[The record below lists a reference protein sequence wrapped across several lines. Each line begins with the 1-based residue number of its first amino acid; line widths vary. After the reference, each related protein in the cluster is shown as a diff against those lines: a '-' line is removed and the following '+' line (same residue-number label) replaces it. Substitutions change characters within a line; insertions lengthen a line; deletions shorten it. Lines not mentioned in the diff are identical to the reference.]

1 MDESFDLIVIGAG
14 PGGYVAAIK
23 AARRGMKVAVVERRE
38 VGGTCLNRGCVPTK
52 ALMHAARLY
61 REMSLSEQLGI
72 FADSLSFNIEKIYA
86 RKEEV
91 VNQLRG
97 GVEYLLKA
105 NKVTL
110 IQGQAVIKSPR
121 AVEVQFGEETSIL
134 EAKNILIATGSAPAR
149 PPIDG
154 LNLPGVITSDELLE
168 QTGTAYKRLIIIGGG
183 VIGMEFA
190 TIFHSLG
197 CEVTVIEAMDRILP
211 TMDREIS
218 QNLSMILKK
227 RGISIY
233 PASTVERIEEGG
245 QGLICHFT
253 QKGKEMSA
261 EAGAVLVSIGRRP
274 NLEGLLDRD
283 FTLERDRGG
292 IVVDEHFQT
301 SAPGVY
307 AIGDVIHGGIQ
318 LAHAASA
325 QGCNAVA
332 YMAGE
337 PPEIN
342 LSVVPSC
349 IYTDPEISSAGIT
362 ADQAKEQGVPA
373 ITGKFS
379 MAGLGRSVI
388 EHQERGFIKLVFHEN
403 SRVLL
408 GAQLMCARATDLVS
422 ELTAAI
428 ANKLTVEQLASVIR
442 PHPTFTEGV
451 TEAVEDVDGKAVHIV
466 PKR

>member
-1 MDESFDLIVIGAG
+1 MDGTFDLVVIGAG

-23 AARRGMKVAVVERRE
+23 ASRRGMKVAVVERRE
-38 VGGTCLNRGCVPTK
+38 AGGTCLNRGCIPTK
-52 ALMHAARLY
+52 TLMHAARLY

-72 FADSLSFNIEKIYA
+72 FADNLSFNMEKIYA

-91 VNQLRG
+91 VNQLRD

-110 IQGQAVIKSPR
+110 IQGQAVIKSPC
-121 AVEVQFGEETSIL
+121 AVEVQSGEETSVL
-134 EAKNILIATGSAPAR
+134 EAKKILIATGSIPDR
-149 PPIDG
+149 PPIEG
-154 LNLPGVITSDELLE
+154 LNLPGVISSDELLE
-168 QTGTAYKRLIIIGGG
+168 QAGAAYSRLIIIGGG
-183 VIGMEFA
+183 AIGMEFA
-190 TIFHSLG
+190 TIFRSLG

-227 RGISIY
+227 RGTSIY
-233 PASTVERIEEGG
+233 PASTVERIEESG

-253 QKGKEMSA
+253 QKGKEMSGEA
-261 EAGAVLVSIGRRP
+261 EAVLISIGRRP
-274 NLEGLLDRD
+274 NLEGLFGPG
-283 FTLERDRGG
+283 FTLESGRGG

-301 SAPGVY
+301 SVPGVY

-332 YMAGE
+332 YMTGE
-337 PPEIN
+337 LPEIN

-362 ADQAKEQGVPA
+362 ADQAKEKGIPA

-379 MAGLGRSVI
+379 MTGLGKSVI

-403 SRVLL
+403 TRVLL

-422 ELTAAI
+422 ELAAAI
-428 ANKLTVEQLASVIR
+428 ANELTVEQLASVIR
-442 PHPTFTEGV
+442 PHPTFAEGV
-451 TEAVEDVDGKAVHIV
+451 TEAAEDVDGKAVYIA
-466 PKR
+466 PRR

>member
-1 MDESFDLIVIGAG
+1 MDGSFDLVVIGAG

-38 VGGTCLNRGCVPTK
+38 AGGTCLNRGCIPAKT
-52 ALMHAARLY
+52 LMHSARLY
-61 REMSLSEQLGI
+61 REMSLCEQLGI
-72 FADSLSFNIEKIYA
+72 FADNLSFDIEKIYA

-91 VNQLRG
+91 VSQLRG

-105 NKVTL
+105 NRVAL
-110 IQGQAVIKSPR
+110 VQGQAVIKSPH
-121 AVEVQFGEETSIL
+121 AVEVQALEETSIL
-134 EAKNILIATGSAPAR
+134 ETKNILIATGSVPAR
-149 PPIDG
+149 PPIEG

-168 QTGTAYKRLIIIGGG
+168 QTGTAYRRLIIIGGG

-190 TIFHSLG
+190 TIFNSLG

-261 EAGAVLVSIGRRP
+261 DAEAVLVSIGRRP
-274 NLEGLLDRD
+274 NLEGLFDRD
-283 FTLERDRGG
+283 FTLERDRG

-301 SAPGVY
+301 SVPGVY

-332 YMAGE
+332 HMAGE
-337 PPEIN
+337 HPEIN

-349 IYTDPEISSAGIT
+349 IYTEPEISSAGIT
-362 ADQAKEQGVPA
+362 ADQAKEQGIPA

-379 MAGLGRSVI
+379 MAGLGKSVI
-388 EHQERGFIKLVFHEN
+388 EHQERGFIKLVFRED

-408 GAQLMCARATDLVS
+408 GAQLMCARATDLIS
-422 ELTAAI
+422 ELAAAI
-428 ANKLTVEQLASVIR
+428 ANELTVEQLASVIR
-442 PHPTFTEGV
+442 PHPTFAEGV

>member
-1 MDESFDLIVIGAG
+1 MDESFDLVVIGAG

-23 AARRGMKVAVVERRE
+23 AARRGMKTAVIERRE
-38 VGGTCLNRGCVPTK
+38 VGGTCLNRGCIPTK
-52 ALMHAARLY
+52 TLMHATRLY
-61 REMSLSEQLGI
+61 REMTLCEQLGI
-72 FADSLSFNIEKIYA
+72 FADNLSFDIEKIYA

-110 IQGQAVIKSPR
+110 IQGQAVIKSSR
-121 AVEVQFGEETSIL
+121 AVEVRSGEETRLL
-134 EAKNILIATGSAPAR
+134 ETKNILIAAGSVPAR
-149 PPIDG
+149 PPIEG

-168 QTGTAYKRLIIIGGG
+168 QTGVAYKRLIIIGGG
-183 VIGMEFA
+183 VIGVEFA
-190 TIFHSLG
+190 TIFHALG

-233 PASTVERIEEGG
+233 PASTVERIEEGQ
-245 QGLICHFT
+245 QGLTCHFT

-261 EAGAVLVSIGRRP
+261 AAEAVLVSIGRRP
-274 NLEGLLDRD
+274 NLEGLFGRD
-283 FTLERDRGG
+283 FTPELERG

-301 SAPGVY
+301 SVPGVY
-307 AIGDVIHGGIQ
+307 AIGDVIHGGVQ

-332 YMAGE
+332 HMAGE
-337 PPEIN
+337 HPEIN

-349 IYTDPEISSAGIT
+349 IYTDPEISSVGIT
-362 ADQAKEQGVPA
+362 ADQAKEQGIPA
-373 ITGKFS
+373 ITGKFAMS
-379 MAGLGRSVI
+379 GLGKSVI
-388 EHQERGFIKLVFHEN
+388 EHQERSFIKLVFHEN
-403 SRVLL
+403 TRVLL

-422 ELTAAI
+422 ELATAI

-451 TEAVEDVDGKAVHIV
+451 TEAVEDVDGKAVHVV
-466 PKR
+466 PRR